1 MLDTCSAD
9 VEAHKGAIQTAFID
23 LCTRL
28 TRGITIKMFL
38 KTLEKSMFQLHLLIY
53 CLNNQCSEWAN
64 VILTL
69 VKLTCVKTGFV
80 FTTVEFTEQKRK
92 TSINVC

>member
-1 MLDTCSAD
+1 MLDTSSAD
-9 VEAHKGAIQTAFID
+9 VEAHKGAIKTAFID

-28 TRGITIKMFL
+28 TRGVTIKMFL
-38 KTLEKSMFQLHLLIY
+38 KILEKSMFQLHLLIY

-69 VKLTCVKTGFV
+69 VKLTLCENRFCLHNCG
-80 FTTVEFTEQKRK
+80 
-92 TSINVC
+92 IN

>member
-9 VEAHKGAIQTAFID
+9 VEAHKGAIKTAFID

-28 TRGITIKMFL
+28 MRGFTIKMFL

-69 VKLTCVKTGFV
+69 VKLTLCENRFCLHNCG
-80 FTTVEFTEQKRK
+80 
-92 TSINVC
+92 IN